1 MTAHKD
7 NTLEGR
13 FLVGF
18 VAMSI
23 LCELRRLM
31 RQPTKL
37 EQEKGPVKDIQ
48 PLSKE
53 MTVNELKNRL
63 SSIRML
69 YTGSG
74 EKRWLE
80 VTGKQHEIAHRLG
93 FPDLYETI
101 PEWVP

>member
-1 MTAHKD
+1 
-7 NTLEGR
+7 
-13 FLVGF
+13 
-18 VAMSI
+18 MSI

-37 EQEKGPVKDIQ
+37 EQKKEPLKDIQ
-48 PLSKE
+48 PLSMK

-63 SSIRML
+63 SSIHML

-80 VTGKQHEIAHRLG
+80 VTGKQHEIARQLG

>member
-48 PLSKE
+48 PLS
-53 MTVNELKNRL
+53 TDSAL
-63 SSIRML
+63 SACFTPVPARSVGWKLPASSMKLHI
-69 YTGSG
+69 GSDFLIST
-74 EKRWLE
+74 KRSLNGYLDSTD
-80 VTGKQHEIAHRLG
+80 VGG
-93 FPDLYETI
+93 
-101 PEWVP
+101 